1 MRTQLCKGFVGIL
14 CLLGMLTTG
23 CQTGTRK
30 NAENDIK
37 FKTIDIEKTYHLLN
51 NPDNPNC
58 DFHLNFTYPTEYG
71 DKATLEK
78 LQSLFVFS
86 HFGETYETLSP
97 EEAAEKYTKDYL
109 EMYKELEEYFKEE
122 LKSADEE
129 AVGSWYGY
137 FETSNNEVV
146 YNKGGFLSFVVSYE
160 NYTGGAHGAHTV
172 RNHLIDLERMEFL
185 KEEDV
190 FVENFEN
197 ALAQLLVEEITAN
210 NKLTDS
216 KELEDIGFFSVEEI
230 YPNDNFYADEEGI
243 TYTFNEYE
251 IAAYVVGATQ
261 VKLPYA
267 KIKHLLQKES
277 PLLSIIAP

>member
-86 HFGETYETLSP
+86 HFGEAYETLSP

>member
-14 CLLGMLTTG
+14 CILGMLTTG

-30 NAENDIK
+30 KAENDIK
-37 FKTIDIEKTYHLLN
+37 FTTIDTEKTYHLLN

-58 DFHLNFTYPTEYG
+58 DFQLNFTYPTEYS
-71 DKATLEK
+71 DKGSLEK
-78 LQSLFVFS
+78 LQSLFVYS
-86 HFGETYETLSP
+86 YFGEAYEMLSP
-97 EEAAEKYTKDYL
+97 EAAAEKYTNDYL
-109 EMYKELEEYFKEE
+109 EMYKELEEYFEEE

-146 YNKGGFLSFVVSYE
+146 YNKGGILSYIVSYE

-172 RNHLIDLERMEFL
+172 TNHIIDLESMAFL

-197 ALAQLLVEEITAN
+197 PLAQLLVEEITAN
-210 NKLTDS
+210 NNLTDS
-216 KELEDIGFFSVEEI
+216 KELEEIGFFSVEEI

-251 IAAYVVGATQ
+251 IAAYAVGVTQ

>member
-71 DKATLEK
+71 DKVTLEK

-86 HFGETYETLSP
+86 HFGEAYETLSP